1 MVSSPTGSLSATQL
15 ETLKKRLLSL
25 KVAAVASLRKSQ
37 GELRSE
43 DAELL
48 ADLIQT
54 GDWAVAEAEFE
65 RDVASAEQARRA
77 IGEVL
82 EAEARLKSGTYG
94 QCTACGAGIA
104 FERLSAQPAAARC
117 VPCQQ
122 TTESRG
128 PGR

>member
-1 MVSSPTGSLSATQL
+1 MASLSAAQL
-15 ETLKKRLLSL
+15 ESL
-25 KVAAVASLRKSQ
+25 KQRLAGLKAAAVASLRKSQ
-37 GELRSE
+37 GELRGE

-48 ADLIQT
+48 ADLGRT

-94 QCTACGAGIA
+94 QCTACGTGIA

-122 TTESRG
+122 TAESRA